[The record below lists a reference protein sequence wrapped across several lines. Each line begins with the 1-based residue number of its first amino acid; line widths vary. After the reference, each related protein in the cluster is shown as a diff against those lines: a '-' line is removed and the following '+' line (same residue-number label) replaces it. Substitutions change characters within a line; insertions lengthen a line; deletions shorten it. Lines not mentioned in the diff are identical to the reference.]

1 VSAGITGATRV
12 YLHLA
17 HPSAHARTPQV
28 MNAEFARRGIDAVA
42 VSADVAPG
50 DLGAFMGGLRGWRN
64 LAGLS
69 VTMPHK
75 EALTAHVDEL
85 AGAAALVGAVNVVRR
100 ESDGRLTGANTDGAG
115 FVIGLHKAGHR
126 LSGRRVLLAGAGGA
140 GRAVAF
146 AVAGAGAAGLTVAN
160 RTAVRAERL
169 ASDVAADFPVMA
181 VAAGPPDPAGHDVVI
196 NATSLGMQPG
206 DPLPVLVGRLA
217 PGTLVC
223 DIVTRPARTQLL
235 REAAARGCVPH
246 PGLPML
252 AGQVD
257 LILDFLGLTGHRP
270 GWRDRVRRAPMRP
283 SFTSLPCRASHVTAL
298 AKKVLHLAWLIGV
311 MRLIRGI
318 PVHRINREARIN
330 HANRIGSLRCPE
342 RLAWGI

>member
-1 VSAGITGATRV
+1 MTAGITGATRV

-28 MNAEFARRGIDAVA
+28 MNAEFARRGVDAVA

-50 DLGAFMGGLRGWRN
+50 DLGGFARGLRGWRN

-75 EALTAHVDEL
+75 EALASHVDEL
-85 AGAAALVGAVNVVRR
+85 TGPAALIGAVNVVRR
-100 ESDGRLTGANTDGAG
+100 EPDGRLVAANTDGSG
-115 FVIGLHKAGHR
+115 FVIGLRQAGHE

-146 AVAGAGAAGLTVAN
+146 AVAGAGAAHLTIAN
-160 RTAVRAERL
+160 RTTARAERL
-169 ASDVAADFPVMA
+169 ARDIAVAYPAVT
-181 VAAGPPDPAGHDVVI
+181 VAAGPPDPAGRDVVV
-196 NATSLGMQPG
+196 NATSLGMRPG
-206 DPLPVLVGRLA
+206 DPLPVRAGGLA

-223 DIVTRPARTQLL
+223 DIVTRPERTRLL
-235 REAAARGCVPH
+235 DEAAARGCVPH

-257 LILDFLGLTGHRP
+257 LILEFLGLSGPRP
-270 GWRDRVRRAPMRP
+270 ARRPD
-283 SFTSLPCRASHVTAL
+283 
-298 AKKVLHLAWLIGV
+298 
-311 MRLIRGI
+311 
-318 PVHRINREARIN
+318 
-330 HANRIGSLRCPE
+330 
-342 RLAWGI
+342 

>member
-1 VSAGITGATRV
+1 VTAGITGATRV

-28 MNAEFARRGIDAVA
+28 MNAEFARRGVDAVA

-50 DLGAFMGGLRGWRN
+50 DLGGFARGLRGWRN

-85 AGAAALVGAVNVVRR
+85 AGPAALIGAVNVVRR
-100 ESDGRLTGANTDGAG
+100 ETDGRLVAANTDGQG
-115 FVIGLHKAGHR
+115 FVIGLHEAGHE

-146 AVAGAGAAGLTVAN
+146 AVAGAGVAGLTVAN
-160 RTAVRAERL
+160 RTAARAERL
-169 ASDVAADFPVMA
+169 ARDITASYPAVAVAVA

-196 NATSLGMQPG
+196 NATSLGMRPG
-206 DPLPVLVGRLA
+206 DPLPVAVSRLA

-223 DIVTRPARTQLL
+223 DIVTRPEQTRLL
-235 REAAARGCVPH
+235 DEAAARRCVPH

-257 LILDFLGLTGHRP
+257 LILDFLGLSRTGQFH
-270 GWRDRVRRAPMRP
+270 DR
-283 SFTSLPCRASHVTAL
+283 
-298 AKKVLHLAWLIGV
+298 
-311 MRLIRGI
+311 
-318 PVHRINREARIN
+318 
-330 HANRIGSLRCPE
+330 E
-342 RLAWGI
+342 RF

>member
-1 VSAGITGATRV
+1 MTAGRLEITGATQV

-17 HPSAHARTPQV
+17 HPSVHARTPQV
-28 MNAEFARRGIDAVA
+28 MNAEFARRGVNAVA
-42 VSADVAPG
+42 VSADVAPV
-50 DLGAFMGGLRGWRN
+50 DLGEFARGLRGWRN

-75 EALTAHVDEL
+75 ETLAAHVDEL
-85 AGAAALVGAVNVVRR
+85 AGPAALIGAVNVVRR
-100 ESDGRLTGANTDGAG
+100 EADGRLVAASTDGPG
-115 FVIGLHKAGHR
+115 FVAGLRAAGHE

-146 AVAGAGAAGLTVAN
+146 AVAGAGAASLTIAN
-160 RTAVRAERL
+160 RTAVRADRL
-169 ASDVAADFPVMA
+169 ARDIAAAYPAMA

-223 DIVTRPARTQLL
+223 DIVTRPVQTHLL

-252 AGQVD
+252 AGQVE
-257 LILDFLGLTGHRP
+257 LILEFLGLSGHRS
-270 GWRDRVRRAPMRP
+270 G
-283 SFTSLPCRASHVTAL
+283 
-298 AKKVLHLAWLIGV
+298 
-311 MRLIRGI
+311 
-318 PVHRINREARIN
+318 
-330 HANRIGSLRCPE
+330 
-342 RLAWGI
+342 